1 MTEANS
7 TRLAYRDA
15 LVTAMGANERIVC
28 LDTDT
33 GLFAGVDFGP
43 ASDRYLNLGIAEQ
56 NALSLAAAL
65 ALDGWRPHVITMA
78 AFAES
83 RAAEAVKIDV
93 ALNAAPVCIA
103 ATHAGL
109 SSGTLGPTH
118 HALSDLAVMRVL
130 PNMTVLVPADADAAG
145 ALVGQLAALTG
156 PVYLRLGRLATDP
169 LPASAPPVIGELQ
182 PLRPGHDVVILAC
195 GPHPVLA
202 SLGAA
207 RELAA
212 AGISAAVL
220 NAHTVKPFDEAALIE
235 AVRPARLVVTVEE
248 HWCAGGLGGMVAE
261 VLSRR
266 LPRPLMTFGVPD
278 VFAARVG
285 DHEHLLRHFGITPA
299 AIAAGVGYALGWRSA
314 DAVARGAEANSTLLR
329 LAKSPG

>member
-169 LPASAPPVIGELQ
+169 LPASAPPVIGESSS
-182 PLRPGHDVVILAC
+182 RF
-195 GPHPVLA
+195 GPVMTSSSSP
-202 SLGAA
+202 
-207 RELAA
+207 
-212 AGISAAVL
+212 AGRIRS
-220 NAHTVKPFDEAALIE
+220 
-235 AVRPARLVVTVEE
+235 
-248 HWCAGGLGGMVAE
+248 
-261 VLSRR
+261 SRR
-266 LPRPLMTFGVPD
+266 SVPPASSPLPGSRLPSSML
-278 VFAARVG
+278 
-285 DHEHLLRHFGITPA
+285 IQSS
-299 AIAAGVGYALGWRSA
+299 RSM
-314 DAVARGAEANSTLLR
+314 RR
-329 LAKSPG
+329 R